1 MAGMRAPRPASSCAG
16 CFSWGCLPL
25 RSYCGA
31 CQSFGVTHEPGECAA
46 CHRVVPLKKGY
57 CRLCW
62 MQASLEAKGQVTVL
76 EPFLREIC
84 HHQLSFAG
92 MQRWGA
98 RVPGR
103 PAGRQGRRIGKP
115 RPQPPHPPR
124 PLTGWVQ
131 LRLFDA
137 RKDYARF
144 DRRRHA
150 DFANPWLARARAA
163 AQAIGEARGW
173 SRWVASDVDRGL
185 VILLSGHADGD
196 EIRYSELFPA
206 LRAHGISV
214 GRTVEVL
221 GTLGLFRDDRVPA
234 FETWLE
240 RSLAGLAPGIRA
252 DVEHWLRTLRHGGPR
267 SRPRAPET
275 AWTYL
280 HAAAPALAAWS
291 GRYGH
296 LREVTSQ
303 DILAAVGGLTGH
315 ERHHALSVIRS
326 LFRHC
331 KKNRTIFRD
340 PAARLRVGEHPRN
353 VILPLNGDDIDQA
366 VEAARSLRDRLVLAL
381 AAIHAAR
388 PKAIRELQID
398 DINLGNRRLTIAG
411 RTRPLDDL
419 TRQMILDW
427 LSHRRN
433 RWPDT
438 ANPHLIINQ
447 QTAMETGPVSKVWLT
462 GSFRGQAATLERLR
476 VHRQL
481 DEALARGPDPL
492 HLAAMFG
499 LDPKTAIRY
508 AENARQLLTT
518 AAEEQDPGDVGAS
531 TNGGHA
537 TGRRGKDAGDG
548 R

>member
-1 MAGMRAPRPASSCAG
+1 MAGKHTLRPPSSCAG

-31 CQSFGVTHEPGECAA
+31 CQSFGVTHEPGQCAA
-46 CHRVVPLKKGY
+46 CRRVVPLKKGY

-76 EPFLREIC
+76 EPFLREIR

-92 MQRWGA
+92 MQRWGT
-98 RVPGR
+98 RVPGH
-103 PAGRQGRRIGKP
+103 PIGKQGRRAGRPQAHPPQP
-115 RPQPPHPPR
+115 RPV
-124 PLTGWVQ
+124 TGWIQ
-131 LRLFDA
+131 LQLFDA
-137 RKDYARF
+137 RRDYRRF

-150 DFANPWLARARAA
+150 DFANPWLARARTAA
-163 AQAIGEARGW
+163 RTIGEARGW
-173 SRWVASDVDRGL
+173 SRRVAGEVDRGL
-185 VILLSGHADGD
+185 VILLSGHAGGD
-196 EIRYSELFPA
+196 KIRYSELFPA
-206 LRAHGISV
+206 LRAYGISAE
-214 GRTVEVL
+214 RTVEVL
-221 GTLGLFRDDRVPA
+221 GELGLFHDDRVPA

-240 RSLAGLAPGIRA
+240 RSIAGLAPGIRA

-280 HAAAPALAAWS
+280 RTAGPALAAWS
-291 GRYGH
+291 DRYDH
-296 LREVTSQ
+296 LREVTRE
-303 DILAAVGGLTGH
+303 DILAAIGGLTGH
-315 ERHHALSVIRS
+315 ERHHTLSVIRS

-353 VILPLNGDDIDQA
+353 IILPLRDDDIDQA
-366 VEAARSLRDRLVLAL
+366 VTAARNPRDRLVLAL

-388 PKAIRELQID
+388 PKAIRELQLD
-398 DINLGNRRLTIAG
+398 DINPGNRRLTIAG

-419 TRQMILDW
+419 TRQVILDW
-427 LSHRRN
+427 LSHRRT

-462 GSFRGQAATLERLR
+462 ESFRGQAATLERLR

-481 DEALARGPDPL
+481 DEALTHGPDPL
-492 HLAAMFG
+492 HLASVFG

-518 AAEEQDPGDVGAS
+518 AAEEHAPGDVGSAVWEARQ
-531 TNGGHA
+531 GEDLMLD
-537 TGRRGKDAGDG
+537 R
-548 R
+548 

>member
-1 MAGMRAPRPASSCAG
+1 MAGKRDPRPASSCAG
-16 CFSWGCLPL
+16 CFSWGNLPL
-25 RSYCGA
+25 RLYCKA

-76 EPFLREIC
+76 EPFLREIG

-92 MQRWGA
+92 MQRWGT
-98 RVPGR
+98 RVPGH
-103 PAGRQGRRIGKP
+103 PAGRQGRRAGKP
-115 RPQPPHPPR
+115 RPQPPPPPR
-124 PLTGWVQ
+124 PITGWIQ
-131 LRLFDA
+131 LKLFDA
-137 RKDYARF
+137 RKDYTRF
-144 DRRRHA
+144 GRSRHA
-150 DFANPWLARARAA
+150 DLASPWLARARTA

-173 SRWVASDVDRGL
+173 TRWVASDVDRGL
-185 VILLSGHADGD
+185 VILLSGHEDGD
-196 EIRYSELFPA
+196 EVRYSEMFPA
-206 LRAHGISV
+206 LRAHGISAE
-214 GRTVEVL
+214 RTAEIL
-221 GTLGLFRDDRVPA
+221 SKLGLLRDDRVPA

-240 RSLAGLAPGIRA
+240 RHLAGLAPGIRA

-267 SRPRAPET
+267 SRPRDPKT

-280 HAAAPALAAWS
+280 HAIAPVMAAWS
-291 GRYGH
+291 GRYDH
-296 LREVTSQ
+296 LREVTSE
-303 DILAAVGGLTGH
+303 DILSAIDGLTGH

-340 PAARLRVGEHPRN
+340 PAARLRVGEQPRS
-353 VILPLNGDDIDQA
+353 VILLLDGDDIDQA
-366 VEAARSLRDRLVLAL
+366 VDAARSPRDRLVLAL

-388 PKAIRELQID
+388 HKAIRELHLD
-398 DINLGNRRLTIAG
+398 DIDLGNRRLTIAG

-419 TRQMILDW
+419 TRQVILDW
-427 LSHRRN
+427 LSYRRE
-433 RWPDT
+433 RWPNT
-438 ANPHLIINQ
+438 ANPHLIITR
-447 QTAMETGPVSKVWLT
+447 QTAMETGPVSKAWLT
-462 GSFRGQAATLERLR
+462 DSFRGQAATLERLR

-481 DEALARGPDPL
+481 DEALVQGPDPL

-499 LDPKTAIRY
+499 LDPATAIRY
-508 AENARQLLTT
+508 AESARQLLIT
-518 AAEEQDPGDVGAS
+518 AAEAQDPANADAS

-537 TGRRGKDAGDG
+537 AGGRKEAGDG